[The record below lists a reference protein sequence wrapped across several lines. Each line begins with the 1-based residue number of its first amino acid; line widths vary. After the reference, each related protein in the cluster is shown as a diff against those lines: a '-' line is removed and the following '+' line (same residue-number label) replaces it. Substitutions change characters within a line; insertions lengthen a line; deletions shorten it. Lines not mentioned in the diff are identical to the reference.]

1 MRAPLLLLLITAAV
15 VAPVAGV
22 CAAVVPPAA
31 TVTSHTGRFVVTA
44 RPRPPRSPAEQAA
57 QAAAG
62 LVELDPRMTAVSCE
76 KIREALGR
84 SLGVASL
91 GGPRIYVTIAPVAE
105 AGRVPQVVSTLY
117 RDGWQH
123 RITLPTPVEEAAVV
137 RCVVNVLL
145 LQVAERNQTVA
156 PAEIPLWLATGLALH
171 VQASNPPLLVRP
183 DLRLNREGRL
193 ADPLERVRT
202 VLLRRPALSFD
213 ELSWPTA
220 ADLTGERREAFERS
234 AQLFV
239 HQLLQLR
246 DGPALCRRFLAEL
259 SRHLNWQTAFLRVYA
274 AQFPTLLA
282 VEKWWAVHLTQ
293 FTGRDEWRMWPLET
307 ALARLDEAVRIPT
320 QVRADTNSLPA
331 SGSVSL
337 QTVLAEWSG
346 ARQRAALQAAI
357 QQLAR
362 VRLNAPPP
370 VARVVDGY
378 LEVLDKAGRR
388 QATGGLGRLPAT
400 RATEGA
406 STARDLLRR
415 LEALDAERA
424 ALHALRH
431 QAARSSQAP

>member
-1 MRAPLLLLLITAAV
+1 
-15 VAPVAGV
+15 
-22 CAAVVPPAA
+22 
-31 TVTSHTGRFVVTA
+31 
-44 RPRPPRSPAEQAA
+44 
-57 QAAAG
+57 
-62 LVELDPRMTAVSCE
+62 VSCE

-274 AQFPTLLA
+274 AQFPTLL
-282 VEKWWAVHLTQ
+282 
-293 FTGRDEWRMWPLET
+293 ET